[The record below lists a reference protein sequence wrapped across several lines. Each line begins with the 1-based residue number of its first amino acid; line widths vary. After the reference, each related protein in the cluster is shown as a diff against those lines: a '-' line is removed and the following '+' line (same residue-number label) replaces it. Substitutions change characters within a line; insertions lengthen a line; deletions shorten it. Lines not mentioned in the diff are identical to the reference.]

1 MGHNSPLSTV
11 PTPQPHGI
19 VNEPRPGVL
28 VRTLPDNVSD
38 SRGIFHPRVVA
49 CELGDGTWEAWLEFV
64 PAATDSAAS
73 YATPGETH
81 QHTRTAV
88 ERWAS
93 GITRIYAE
101 GALGRAVLRKR
112 R

>member
-1 MGHNSPLSTV
+1 MTQN
-11 PTPQPHGI
+11 
-19 VNEPRPGVL
+19 VL
-28 VRTLPDNVSD
+28 MRTLDQGVSD
-38 SRGIFHPRVVA
+38 ARGTFHPRVVA
-49 CELGDGTWEAWLEFV
+49 GERGDGTWDAWLEFV
-64 PAATDSAAS
+64 PVTTASAVS
-73 YATPGETH
+73 YTTPPETH